1 MEHTQ
6 VVTATELESYAATR
20 ESESVIPEL
29 ISLLVRES
37 ARDDLTVCRIPYGD
51 AVNQPGWDG
60 LVETEKGFGQFL
72 PKKKSFWE
80 IGTGASPQSKATKD
94 FKKRT
99 RNMALNERQEANYVF
114 VTPYGAGSGGWNEP
128 AQTKWITRRNRF
140 GWKKIKILD
149 ADQLADWLREFPAI
163 GKWLL
168 KKMGLVKRSSGFSTP
183 AEHWDNLKALPGINE
198 PALPAKVFLD
208 GRSQALS
215 ELERLF
221 RGESSML
228 VLAVENEL
236 DAEDF
241 VAAFLS
247 SLDDTRRRAFS
258 NRCLFIS
265 DADAWITMAKLRT
278 AHVLVAH
285 PKLDLESS
293 GEQLH
298 MEASKNHHA
307 VVIPVSGGW
316 ARGSEN
322 VIRLPSP
329 SANVLETTLT
339 EGGFKSDRAR
349 ELAAAGALSLASLKR
364 HLRGLGELPPY
375 ATWANARALAQAGLL
390 GRWAGE
396 NAADRAAVELA
407 LGKAYGEW
415 IETVRPSTLRPD
427 TPLTQSNE
435 NWKVLSRGES
445 WGALGPQLTNE
456 DLDRFQQAAVLALS
470 ERDPKFELAPEK
482 RFAANIHGKVIKHSS
497 YLRYG
502 VAETLALMGAR
513 PNALSSCSQGK
524 PELIAILTVRELL
537 READWVGWASLD
549 RLLPLLAEAAPEEFL
564 RATEDALLNLSE
576 SPFREL
582 FAQERAGITGQNLL
596 TGLLWALETLAWQPD
611 YLLRVTMI
619 LGEMAEIDP
628 GGNWANRP
636 ANSIVDIL
644 RPWYPQTCAS
654 HSKRK
659 VAVEALLR
667 EHCDV
672 GWKVLLALL
681 PKMHDVSTGTRKP
694 AWRHFIPAGWSETIT
709 VADYRAEVADYAD
722 LAVATA
728 ATDLPKL
735 TELIDHLPNVPTSAQ
750 SRLLEHIASPAVVG
764 LLESDRQA
772 LWESLVDLAAKHRK
786 FIDAQWAMPE
796 ETIVSVEDAA
806 AKISPKTASAVYRR
820 LFSDRDFQL
829 FEEKGDYEEQRRNLD
844 LRRKAAISEIL
855 SSEGVAAV
863 LTFAHKVPSP
873 AKVGY
878 ALGSIESQSVDDTLL
893 PEYLDSPDT
902 ALSALIA
909 AFVATKFW
917 NAGWQWVDELP
928 TGTWSVEQKVSL
940 LTLVPA
946 TKDTWERAEQ
956 LLGSEARAYWK
967 KAGVNPWA
975 EEEDV
980 LAAVDKLLQ
989 NDRPKAALSSL
1000 NILIHKKTSFPPDLA
1015 VRTLRSLL
1023 SSGDTTSRVDQ
1034 YDVLELIKWLQENP
1048 HADLDVLAEIEWA
1061 YLPWLIREEGA
1072 EPKTL
1077 EQAMATDPKFFCEI
1091 IRIVFRSKKE
1101 ESAERAR
1108 TDLERNNAQN
1118 AFRLLHNWRT
1128 VPGSQPDG
1136 AFNDDAFMKW
1146 ILEVKQIADASGHL
1160 EVAMGQVGEVLASA
1174 PADPQGLWINRTV
1187 ARALDAKDAEKMRSG
1202 FMRGRITLRGV
1213 YWGTGGEEERKL
1225 AADYRAKAETLDEHG
1240 YPRFAGT
1247 VRDIAKSFER
1257 EAEREALEEQLDD

>member
-6 VVTATELESYAATR
+6 VVTATELESYADTR
-20 ESESVIPEL
+20 ASESVVPEL
-29 ISLLVRES
+29 ISMLVRES
-37 ARDDLTVCRIPYGD
+37 ARDDLTDCRIPYGD
-51 AVNQPGWDG
+51 AINQPGWDG

-80 IGTGASPQSKATKD
+80 IGTGASPQNKATRD

-99 RNMALNERQEANYVF
+99 RDMPLNERQEATYVF

-128 AQTKWITRRNRF
+128 AQSKWIRRRSGF

-149 ADQLADWLREFPAI
+149 AVQLADWLREFPAI

-168 KKMGLVKRSSGFSTP
+168 KKMGLVKRASGFSTP
-183 AEHWDNLKALPGINE
+183 AEHWDNLRGLPGITD
-198 PALPAKVFLD
+198 PALPARVFLL
-208 GRSQALS
+208 GRSQALT

-221 RGESSML
+221 RGESSIL

-258 NRCLFIS
+258 NRCLFIN

-278 AHVLVAH
+278 AHVFVAH

-316 ARGSEN
+316 TGGSEN

-329 SANVLETTLT
+329 SASVLETALT
-339 EGGFKSDRAR
+339 ECGYKSDRAR

-375 ATWANARALAQAGLL
+375 ATWANAHALAQAGLL
-390 GRWAGE
+390 GRWSGE
-396 NAADRAAVELA
+396 NTGDKAAAEIA

-445 WGALGPQLTNE
+445 WTALGPQLTND
-456 DLDRFQQAAVLALS
+456 DLDRFHEAALLVLS
-470 ERDPKFELAPEK
+470 ERDPKFDLVPEK
-482 RFAANIHGKVIKHSS
+482 RFAANIHGKVLKHSS

-502 VAETLALMGAR
+502 IAETLALMGAR

-524 PELIAILTVRELL
+524 PELIALMTVRELL
-537 READWVGWASLD
+537 SEVDWVRWASLD
-549 RLLPLLAEAAPEEFL
+549 GLLPLLAEAAPEEFI
-564 RATEDALLNLSE
+564 RASEAALLNLAD

-582 FAQERAGITGQNLL
+582 FAQERAGITGHNLM

-659 VAVEALLR
+659 AAVESLLR
-667 EHCDV
+667 EHHDV
-672 GWKVLLALL
+672 GWKILLALL
-681 PKMHDVSTGTRKP
+681 PRMHDVSTGTRKP
-694 AWRHFIPAGWSETIT
+694 AWRQFIPVGWSESIT
-709 VADYRAEVADYAD
+709 VADYRTEVADYAD

-735 TELIDHLPNVPTSAQ
+735 TELIDHLPNVPTSTQ
-750 SRLLEHIASPAVVG
+750 SRLLEHIASPAVIG
-764 LLESDRQA
+764 LSESDRQA

-796 ETIVSVEDAA
+796 EAIIGVEDAA
-806 AKISPKTASAVYRR
+806 EKIAPKTASVVHRR

-829 FEEKGDYEEQRRNLD
+829 FEEKGDYEEQRRKLD
-844 LRRKAAISEIL
+844 LRRKEAISEIL
-855 SSEGVAAV
+855 SDEGVAGV

-878 ALGSIESQSVDDTLL
+878 ALGSIEYQSVDEALL
-893 PEYLDSPDT
+893 PEYLDSPD
-902 ALSALIA
+902 APLSALIA
-909 AFVATKFW
+909 AFVATRFW
-917 NAGWQWVDELP
+917 TAGWQWVDQL
-928 TGTWSVEQKVSL
+928 TTATWSVEKKVSL

-946 TKDTWERAEQ
+946 TKETWQRAEK
-956 LLGSEARAYWK
+956 LLGAEAQAYWK

-975 EEEDV
+975 EQEDV
-980 LAAVDKLLQ
+980 LAAVEKLLQ
-989 NDRPKAALSSL
+989 NGRPKAALSSL
-1000 NILIHKKTSFPPDLA
+1000 NILIHKKTNLPPDLA
-1015 VRTLRSLL
+1015 VRTLHGLL
-1023 SSGDTTSRVDQ
+1023 ASGDTTSTVDQ

-1048 HADLDVLAEIEWA
+1048 DADSDVLAEIEWA

-1072 EPKTL
+1072 EAKTL

-1101 ESAERAR
+1101 ESRDKSR
-1108 TDLERNNAQN
+1108 TDHERNNAQN

-1128 VPGSQPDG
+1128 VPGTQPDG
-1136 AFNDDAFMKW
+1136 TFNDDAFMKW
-1146 ILEVKQIADASGHL
+1146 MVDVKQMSDASGHL
-1160 EVAMGQVGEVLASA
+1160 DVALGQVGEVLASA
-1174 PADPQGLWINRTV
+1174 PDDPQGLWINQTV
-1187 ARALDAKDAEKMRSG
+1187 ARALDAKDAGKMRSG

-1225 AADYRAKAETLDEHG
+1225 AEDYRAKAETLDENG

-1257 EAEREALEEQLDD
+1257 EAEREAYEDEVDD

>member
-1 MEHTQ
+1 MEHTE
-6 VVTATELESYAATR
+6 VVNATELESYADTR
-20 ESESVIPEL
+20 DSESVIPEL
-29 ISLLVRES
+29 ISLLVKES

-51 AVNQPGWDG
+51 AINQPGWDG

-80 IGTGASPQSKATKD
+80 IGTGASPQNKATRD
-94 FKKRT
+94 FRKRT
-99 RNMALNERQEANYVF
+99 KRMPLSELQEATYVF
-114 VTPYGAGSGGWNEP
+114 VTPYGAGSGGWTQP
-128 AQTKWITRRNRF
+128 AQSKWIKRRSRS
-140 GWKKIKILD
+140 GWKNIKILD
-149 ADQLADWLREFPAI
+149 AVQLSDWLREFPAL

-168 KKMGLVKRSSGFSTP
+168 KKMGLVKRASGFSTP
-183 AEHWDNLKALPGINE
+183 SEHWDNLRGLPGPSD
-198 PALPAKVFLD
+198 PALPARIFLV
-208 GRSQALS
+208 GRAQALT

-221 RGESSML
+221 RGELSML

-247 SLDDTRRRAFS
+247 SLDDATRRASS
-258 NRCLFIS
+258 NRCLFIN
-265 DADAWITMAKLRT
+265 DADAWITMAKLRKS
-278 AHVLVAH
+278 HVLVAH

-298 MEASKNHHA
+298 MEASKNQHA
-307 VVIPVSGGW
+307 VVLPISGGW
-316 ARGSEN
+316 TSGSER

-329 SANVLETTLT
+329 SASALETTLT
-339 EGGFKSDRAR
+339 ESGYKSERAR

-364 HLRGLGELPPY
+364 YLRGLGELPPY
-375 ATWANARALAQAGLL
+375 ATWGNARALAQAGLL

-396 NAADRAAVELA
+396 NAGDKAAAEVA
-407 LGKAYGEW
+407 LGKSYGEW

-456 DLDRFQQAAVLALS
+456 DLDRFQETAVLVLS
-470 ERDPKFELAPEK
+470 ERDPKFDLVPEK
-482 RFAANIHGKVIKHSS
+482 RFAANIHGNVLKHSS
-497 YLRYG
+497 YLRHG
-502 VAETLALMGAR
+502 IAETLALMGAR

-524 PELIAILTVRELL
+524 PELIAIMTARELL
-537 READWVGWASLD
+537 SDVDWIRWASLD
-549 RLLPLLAEAAPEEFL
+549 GLLPLLAEAAPEEFIG
-564 RATEDALLNLSE
+564 ATEAALLNSAE

-582 FAQERAGITGQNLL
+582 FVQERPGITGQNLM

-619 LGEMAEIDP
+619 LGDMAEIDP

-659 VAVEALLR
+659 AAVEALLR
-667 EHCDV
+667 EHHDV

-694 AWRHFIPAGWSETIT
+694 AWRQFIPVGWSESIT
-709 VADYRAEVADYAD
+709 VADYRTEVTDYAD

-728 ATDLPKL
+728 ATDLQKL
-735 TELIDHLPNVPTSAQ
+735 TELIDHLPNVPASAQ
-750 SRLLEHIASPAVVG
+750 SRLLEHIASPVVIG
-764 LLESDRQA
+764 LSESDRQA

-796 ETIVSVEDAA
+796 QAIIGVEGAA
-806 AKISPKTASAVYRR
+806 AKIAPKTASVVHRR

-829 FEEKGDYEEQRRNLD
+829 FEEKGDYEDQRRKLD
-844 LRRKAAISEIL
+844 LRRKEAINEIL
-855 SSEGVAAV
+855 SGEGLAGI
-863 LTFAHKVPSP
+863 LDFAHKVPSP

-878 ALGSIESQSVDDTLL
+878 ALGSIENKSVDDALL
-893 PEYLDSPDT
+893 PEYLDSLDA

-909 AFVATKFW
+909 AFVATRFW
-917 NAGWQWVDELP
+917 TTGWQWVDQLI
-928 TGTWSVEQKVSL
+928 TATWSVEKKTSL

-946 TKDTWERAEQ
+946 TKETWQRAEE
-956 LLGSEARAYWK
+956 LLGVEARAYWK

-975 EEEDV
+975 EQEDV
-980 LAAVDKLLQ
+980 LAAVEKLLQ

-1000 NILIHKKTSFPPDLA
+1000 NILIHKKANFPPDLA
-1015 VRTLRSLL
+1015 VRTLRGLL
-1023 SSGDTTSRVDQ
+1023 SSEDTTSTIDQ

-1048 HADLDVLAEIEWA
+1048 NADLDVLAEIEWA

-1077 EQAMATDPKFFCEI
+1077 EQAMAKDPRFFCEI

-1101 ESAERAR
+1101 ESRDRSR

-1128 VPGSQPDG
+1128 VPGTQSDG
-1136 AFNDDAFMKW
+1136 TFNDEAFMTW
-1146 ILEVKQIADASGHL
+1146 ILDAKRMSAESGHL
-1160 EVAMGQVGEVLASA
+1160 DVAMGQVGEVLASA
-1174 PADPQGLWINRTV
+1174 PTDPDGLWINRTV
-1187 ARALDAKDAEKMRSG
+1187 ARALDDKDAAKMRSG
-1202 FMRGRITLRGV
+1202 FLRGRISLRGA
-1213 YWGTGGEEERKL
+1213 YWGTGGEEERKI
-1225 AADYRAKAETLDEHG
+1225 AADYRSKAEALDGNG
-1240 YPRFAGT
+1240 YPRLAGT
-1247 VRDIAKSFER
+1247 VRDLATSFER
-1257 EAEREALEEQLDD
+1257 EARRSAYEEQLDD